1 MLDNFEDHQEF
12 DGDDIK
18 WNTFHFIY
26 GMRHASRTMMM
37 DCVYSAILEN
47 STLVLKSETSKKRK
61 IDAINHIL
69 KFFEDIEQYEKCA
82 ELKKIIDK
90 IKS

>member
-1 MLDNFEDHQEF
+1 MLDDSEDYLNSDE
-12 DGDDIK
+12 DEIR

-26 GMRHASRTMMM
+26 GMRHASRNMMM
-37 DCVYSAILEN
+37 DCVYSAIMEN
-47 STLVLKSETSKKRK
+47 SNLVLKSETTKNRK